1 MYVAAAPANLKT
13 KNNIN
18 LAGFFCN
25 AKFSLRKNVGKQN
38 CNQKFAEVMH

>member
-18 LAGFFCN
+18 LIGFFCN
-25 AKFSLRKNVGKQN
+25 AKFSLRKKCGKA
-38 CNQKFAEVMH
+38 KL